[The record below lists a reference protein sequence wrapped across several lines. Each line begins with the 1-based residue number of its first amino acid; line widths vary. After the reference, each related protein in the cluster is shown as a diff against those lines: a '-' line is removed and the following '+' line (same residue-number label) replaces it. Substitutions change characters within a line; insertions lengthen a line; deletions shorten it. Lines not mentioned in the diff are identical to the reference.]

1 MKKIRVSEY
10 WETVTVNKIDV
21 QIIDDENNDNVIES
35 TTALVK
41 YGEVLDSG
49 YIRDYTK
56 EEALKQFRSALVINA
71 IDYMQSQIDG
81 ELEFE
86 EDCICEQY
94 PEYPGMNQS
103 TITFVH
109 TKKLIHRLWFD
120 DDKRTEL
127 IIHKS
132 QYCESGKYKYYCVL
146 LSAEVPDFVNPEL
159 LKKGKKFKVLM

>member
-1 MKKIRVSEY
+1 MKKVRISEY
-10 WETVTVNKIDV
+10 WETITVNKTAV
-21 QIIDDENNDNVIES
+21 QIIDDENDDVIES
-35 TTALVK
+35 TVALIE

-49 YIRDYTK
+49 NIRNYTK
-56 EEALKQFRSALVINA
+56 EEALKQFRSNEVIDA

-86 EDCICEQY
+86 EDCICEAY
-94 PEYPGMNQS
+94 PDNPGMNQS

-109 TKKLIHRLWFD
+109 SKYLKHRLWFD

-127 IIHKS
+127 VIRYSEFCK
-132 QYCESGKYKYYCVL
+132 SGKYKYYCIL
-146 LSAEVPDFVNPEL
+146 LSAEVPAFVNPEL